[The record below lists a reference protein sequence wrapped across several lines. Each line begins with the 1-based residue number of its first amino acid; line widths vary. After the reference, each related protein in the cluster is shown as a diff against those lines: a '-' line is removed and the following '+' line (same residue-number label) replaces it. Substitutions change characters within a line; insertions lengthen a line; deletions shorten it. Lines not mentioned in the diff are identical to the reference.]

1 MPRADQCGLIARRS
15 ALVGLL
21 ASTVLGACKPTI
33 DSPIER
39 AEFGVLFGGQIQER
53 TEIPFDLDS
62 NRQSLG
68 FLVRLRRPL
77 DHPTTLHWEVSK
89 PGPHSR
95 LSDPLSRRVE
105 LYDAPVAAGQTR
117 VSKAVAFE
125 PGDSLGLWNLRVV
138 LGDYVALDRSFLVYD
153 ESSRSVRPRELSP
166 VIDAGL

>member
-1 MPRADQCGLIARRS
+1 MSAADRRVI
-15 ALVGLL
+15 LRRDLL
-21 ASTVLGACKPTI
+21 LGSVTSLLLGACKPTT
-33 DSPIER
+33 DSPIES

-68 FLVRLRRPL
+68 FVITFRRPM
-77 DHPTTLHWEVSK
+77 DRPATLHWEVSK
-89 PGPHSR
+89 AGPQSR
-95 LSDPLSRRVE
+95 LPDPLARRVE
-105 LYDAPVAAGQTR
+105 LFDAPVAAGQTH
-117 VSKAVAFE
+117 VSKSITFQ

-138 LGDYVALDRSFLVYD
+138 LGDHLALDRSFLVYD